1 MLVQFLT
8 HNLKA
13 ALYFLQSQ
21 SKYNHDYW
29 PNAIIWPKAMFWP
42 KAILEGACIQLSK
55 DRSINRLARAVGS
68 LQFADRTIGWDDRR
82 EPRARRCIQWMKRSA
97 QKMLTIACFV
107 NLPE

>member
-42 KAILEGACIQLSK
+42 KAIFEVYFHIPAPKLS
-55 DRSINRLARAVGS
+55 
-68 LQFADRTIGWDDRR
+68 
-82 EPRARRCIQWMKRSA
+82 
-97 QKMLTIACFV
+97 LTHNPKTAPYF
-107 NLPE
+107 LF